1 MFDYQ
6 EQARNCGIGDYYE
19 FRKTIRTIYQH
30 DTYYGDLTG
39 KLWDIKDI
47 CTFVQSMEISGDTI
61 TIVIDEDTTA
71 EPADNDKRY
80 LRTEFLII
88 TEAIKRLNSYVR
100 GVISQ
105 YLEKALPLAVSN
117 KEELNNYLNY
127 LHIDNYPL
135 FDISIMGNVIKY
147 VL

>member
-39 KLWDIKDI
+39 KLWSIKDI
-47 CTFVQSMEISGDTI
+47 CTFVQSMEVSGDTI
-61 TIVIDEDTTA
+61 IIVCDEDTTA
-71 EPADNDKRY
+71 EVTSG
-80 LRTEFLII
+80 LS
-88 TEAIKRLNSYVR
+88 SYVR
-100 GVISQ
+100 GAISQ